1 MKKTWKRLAI
11 VTAVGAAIGLV
22 IAYFSKNRCEEEVTY
37 DFDDNEDFDLDS
49 DLQPV
54 ERGYVSLNKS
64 DDASAKDVEETDTTT
79 EEAPAES
86 EKEKEEAP
94 VEEET
99 NETPAKEESLN

>member
-11 VTAVGAAIGLV
+11 FTAVGAAIGLV

-37 DFDDNEDFDLDS
+37 DFDFDDDEDFDLDS

-64 DDASAKDVEETDTTT
+64 EEASATEDEETDNTT
-79 EEAPAES
+79 ETAPAES
-86 EKEKEEAP
+86 EKVKE
-94 VEEET
+94 
-99 NETPAKEESLN
+99 ETPAKEVEEDNSPVNE